1 MGKGRRTAKHKK
13 KREKRKRRA
22 PRKAPGWLKPTGV
35 GLLVVILATAGFLWL
50 NRPGVNQGIPPQ
62 LTAGAANG
70 YNLLVLTL
78 DTTRADRLGCYGY
91 EAAVTPVLDAL
102 AAEGLLFADAVTPA
116 PITLPAHATIFTGL
130 DPPAHGARHN
140 AEFNLEADQTT
151 LAEILHERGY
161 DTAAFVSAFVL
172 DSRFGLDQGFDHYDD
187 DISVESQSTLYREG
201 NERPADS
208 VTDAA
213 TTWLRSRS
221 SQQPFFMWVHYYDP
235 HNPYL
240 PPIPFKDTFRD
251 RPYDGEIA
259 FMDREIGR
267 LLHAVKA
274 GGYHQNTLVVVV
286 GDHGE
291 GLGEHN
297 ETTHTMLIYES
308 TMWVPL
314 IISCPGLFQD
324 SYVVQDRVVSI
335 ADIFPTVLELLA
347 VENTHTSD
355 AVSLLVEGPQQHERM
370 VYMETLAPYFD
381 NGWSPLFG
389 IRRHGDKYIQAPR
402 PEYYNLQADPH
413 EQNNLV
419 DQTSGTAGQTYDEL
433 AIALN
438 KQLQSEPTLSELV
451 ATAEVLDPAT
461 QRRLQALGYVG
472 GGAPSNTDEKLA
484 DPKDLMP
491 VLRNIDLAN
500 GYLRAG
506 KLKAALSVIR
516 EAVTI
521 SPRNRTVLRTMGKI
535 LLFMGEDK
543 AAEQTLLRANAISPH
558 PDACLLLA
566 QLLIK
571 NDRTEEAVPLLEQT
585 LELDP
590 NHGGAYIAQGDML
603 IKEGKTEQAI
613 ASYNQAIR
621 VDPYRT
627 GSAARARIDQARQGQ
642 R

>member
-1 MGKGRRTAKHKK
+1 
-13 KREKRKRRA
+13 
-22 PRKAPGWLKPTGV
+22 
-35 GLLVVILATAGFLWL
+35 
-50 NRPGVNQGIPPQ
+50 
-62 LTAGAANG
+62 
-70 YNLLVLTL
+70 
-78 DTTRADRLGCYGY
+78 
-91 EAAVTPVLDAL
+91 
-102 AAEGLLFADAVTPA
+102 
-116 PITLPAHATIFTGL
+116 
-130 DPPAHGARHN
+130 
-140 AEFNLEADQTT
+140 
-151 LAEILHERGY
+151 
-161 DTAAFVSAFVL
+161 
-172 DSRFGLDQGFDHYDD
+172 
-187 DISVESQSTLYREG
+187 
-201 NERPADS
+201 
-208 VTDAA
+208 
-213 TTWLRSRS
+213 
-221 SQQPFFMWVHYYDP
+221 
-235 HNPYL
+235 
-240 PPIPFKDTFRD
+240 
-251 RPYDGEIA
+251 
-259 FMDREIGR
+259 
-267 LLHAVKA
+267 
-274 GGYHQNTLVVVV
+274 
-286 GDHGE
+286 
-291 GLGEHN
+291 
-297 ETTHTMLIYES
+297 
-308 TMWVPL
+308 
-314 IISCPGLFQD
+314 
-324 SYVVQDRVVSI
+324 VVQDRVVSI

-370 VYMETLAPYFD
+370 VYMETLTPYFD